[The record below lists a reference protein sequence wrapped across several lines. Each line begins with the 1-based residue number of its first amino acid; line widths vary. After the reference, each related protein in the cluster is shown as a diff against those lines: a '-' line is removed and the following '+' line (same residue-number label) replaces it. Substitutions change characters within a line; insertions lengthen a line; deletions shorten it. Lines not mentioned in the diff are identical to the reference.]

1 MESRIP
7 VGRVSGVGG
16 GECRTV
22 DIQRRRDASF
32 QYRIKEEK
40 RRNLRGTFDRKER
53 SCRRA
58 FQKTLTS
65 VN

>member
-1 MESRIP
+1 MESKIP

-16 GECRTV
+16 GECSTV
-22 DIQRRRDASF
+22 DIQRSRDASF

-40 RRNLRGTFDRKER
+40 INLRGTFDRKER

-65 VN
+65 VK